1 MITFHRVVLTYDKW
15 SQSFVASSV
24 TVTSLLDCPSN
35 CGYFGKERQFA
46 LFESSLRQSE
56 VLNDIGGACVV
67 KAEVSI
73 TPVGTIAPS
82 LTAALLCSAHSG
94 ALFP

>member
-1 MITFHRVVLTYDKW
+1 MFTTNGPGPPELT
-15 SQSFVASSV
+15 VAPSV
-24 TVTSLLDCPSN
+24 TVTSLLDYPSK

-46 LFESSLRQSE
+46 PFKSSPRQSV

-73 TPVGTIAPS
+73 TPVGAIAPS

-94 ALFP
+94 AFFP